1 MVRYLLGDLL
11 IIASI
16 LTQYEIILLEHEYIT
31 VGKIKRDLVTRCE
44 ILLLARA

>member
-16 LTQYEIILLEHEYIT
+16 LTQCEIILLEHEYIA
-31 VGKIKRDLVTRCE
+31 VGKMKRDLVTRCE